1 MGFCWGRK
9 CRNLNIF
16 HKGFIIIIAI
26 FSINKLASW
35 LHCKPEGEGAVWDG
49 HTLDPHSLATPP
61 DVDKILH
68 LKTEMS
74 NKKEKSFYLTETL
87 VMLCGLLTSFC
98 RLRTEPDPKTAI
110 LINSWQSFSFQHL
123 LTWESDFGGDTKWS
137 LTVFRFSFFKNIQ
150 LFSKFL
156 QGSRYWVLLLPWKI
170 TRTSLTCCAIS
181 CMNCKKLRKGCHRP
195 PKAHFFLTLFKK
207 GGGLNPC

>member
-1 MGFCWGRK
+1 MKTKQFWWRHGTSTSK
-9 CRNLNIF
+9 IIF
-16 HKGFIIIIAI
+16 LIIVAI
-26 FSINKLASW
+26 FSINTLASW

-137 LTVFRFSFFKNIQ
+137 LTVLGLVSSKISSFSVIFCKARNI
-150 LFSKFL
+150 
-156 QGSRYWVLLLPWKI
+156 
-170 TRTSLTCCAIS
+170 
-181 CMNCKKLRKGCHRP
+181 GCYCYP
-195 PKAHFFLTLFKK
+195 GK
-207 GGGLNPC
+207 